1 MKKLELQ
8 NSQNQ
13 VARRTEKLGA
23 KTEKPGNAKL
33 PKSVVKKNK
42 LKNWAQKLKKLELQN
57 SEKQSPKR
65 TEKLGAKTDT
75 LELQNWQNQFSKE
88 PEKLGEK
95 TGKPGTA
102 ELSISVFKKN

>member
-1 MKKLELQ
+1 MK
-8 NSQNQ
+8 NSCQ
-13 VARRTEKLGA
+13 
-23 KTEKPGNAKL
+23 
-33 PKSVVKKNK
+33 KKK

-102 ELSISVFKKN
+102 ELSKSVFKKN